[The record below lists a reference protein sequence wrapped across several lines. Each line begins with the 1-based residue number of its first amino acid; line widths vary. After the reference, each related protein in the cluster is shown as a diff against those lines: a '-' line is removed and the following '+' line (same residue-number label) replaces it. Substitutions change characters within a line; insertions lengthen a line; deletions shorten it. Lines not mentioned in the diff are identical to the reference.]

1 MKLKKGHASKSGENS
16 PQKGCSRM
24 KTAKKWMPAVCMSM
38 MLLAGLTGC
47 TKTTEA
53 TPQSQEETGNGE
65 DDQMAPENPDGDA
78 QKNDQEA
85 QGNLGVDMQE
95 NDQEAQGNPDVD
107 MQENDQA
114 TTESVSFNEGTE
126 FLGGKVQSVEEDG
139 MIFAQTTIKGE
150 DDSMV
155 TLVDEKDAK
164 KISVK
169 FTADT
174 KVEHWTI
181 QGGGAGIDRKDAQ
194 LSDLKPGLGVELEGL
209 YEGEA
214 FVAARILI
222 EEYK

>member
-1 MKLKKGHASKSGENS
+1 
-16 PQKGCSRM
+16 
-24 KTAKKWMPAVCMSM
+24 MPAVCMSM

-53 TPQSQEETGNGE
+53 TSQSQEETGNGE
-65 DDQMAPENPDGDA
+65 DDQMAP
-78 QKNDQEA
+78 
-85 QGNLGVDMQE
+85 E

-209 YEGEA
+209 YEGEG

>member
-1 MKLKKGHASKSGENS
+1 
-16 PQKGCSRM
+16 M
-24 KTAKKWMPAVCMSM
+24 KTAKKWMPAVCISM

-53 TPQSQEETGNGE
+53 SPQSQEETGNGE
-65 DDQMAPENPDGDA
+65 DDQMALENPDGDTQENDQEAPENDQEVPENLDSVTQENDQEVPENPDGDT
-78 QKNDQEA
+78 
-85 QGNLGVDMQE
+85 QE
-95 NDQEAQGNPDVD
+95 NDQEAPENPDGD
-107 MQENDQA
+107 TQENDQA
-114 TTESVSFNEGTE
+114 TPESVSFNEGTE

-139 MIFAQTTIKGE
+139 MIFARTTIKGE
-150 DDSMV
+150 DNSMV

-164 KISVK
+164 KIFVK

-174 KVEHWTI
+174 KVEHSTI

-194 LSDLKPGLGVELEGL
+194 LSDLKPGLGVELEGF

-214 FVAARILI
+214 FVAARIWI